1 MENYSGDGAAGGG
14 GEGEGLREGLREG
27 VREGSRE
34 GSNRRGGETEI
45 VNCFDGELSK
55 PLKR

>member
-14 GEGEGLREGLREG
+14 GEGEGLREG
-27 VREGSRE
+27 VREGLRE

>member
-1 MENYSGDGAAGGG
+1 MENYSGDGAAG
-14 GEGEGLREGLREG
+14 GEGLREGLREG
-27 VREGSRE
+27 VREGLRE